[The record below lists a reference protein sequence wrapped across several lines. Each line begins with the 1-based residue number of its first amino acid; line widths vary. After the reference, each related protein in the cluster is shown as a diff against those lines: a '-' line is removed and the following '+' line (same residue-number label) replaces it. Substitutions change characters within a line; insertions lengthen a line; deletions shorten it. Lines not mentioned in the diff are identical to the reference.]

1 MFQKT
6 KAALLR
12 CGAAL
17 FSPQL
22 DIRVRLFNILG
33 IAGILLSLYASAAM
47 SYVGGEGF
55 TLRAA
60 AALGGV
66 VFSALLI
73 WYGARTGKYERCYV
87 ITVIVIFFGLFTA
100 LLVTGGTA
108 GSLVLL
114 PVLGVLFTVMLLRG
128 WKGLLTAS
136 IELLYYGGVFA
147 VIYTHPQ
154 WYTDGPGV
162 WGVRDMSLG
171 FCVLC
176 GAIMLCVFGMM
187 RLYDRQKERIE
198 GHSLVLAQANRAKT
212 EFFANASHEMR
223 TPLTVISVNVQSV
236 ANILEDMGE
245 SAQSPRADK
254 LLKNAQSEI
263 MRLSRMVEGMLTLAS
278 VSEGA
283 NRKKTDLSALLRG
296 TADMLR
302 LHLQGRGNTLEA
314 EIAPAFIVFC
324 DADLLSQVAVN
335 LIENAHRHTENGQIT
350 LGAAR
355 GDGEITVT
363 VRDSGCGI
371 ATELLPRVFERG
383 VSTGGSG
390 LGLYLCKTVIE
401 SHGGRIWLES
411 EPGEGTAAHFTL
423 PVYEGQFGG
432 EDA

>member
-1 MFQKT
+1 MHLFKKI

-12 CGAAL
+12 CGSAL

-33 IAGILLSLYASAAM
+33 IAGILLSLYAGAVM
-47 SYVGGEGF
+47 IYVGGGVGINAP
-55 TLRAA
+55 RALTS
-60 AALGGV
+60 LGGA
-66 VFSALLI
+66 VFSALLM
-73 WYGARTGKYERCYV
+73 WYGARSNKYERCYM
-87 ITVIVIFFGLFTA
+87 ITVIVVFFGLFTA

-128 WKGLLTAS
+128 WKGLIIAAL
-136 IELLYYGGVFA
+136 ELLYYGGVFA
-147 VIYTHPQ
+147 VIYLHPQ
-154 WYTDGPGV
+154 WYTDGPGI

-198 GHSLVLAQANRAKT
+198 GHSHVLAEANRAKT

-236 ANILEDMGE
+236 ANILADMDE
-245 SAQSPRADK
+245 SAQLPRADR
-254 LLKNAQSEI
+254 LLKNAQSEV
-263 MRLSRMVEGMLTLAS
+263 MRLARMVDGMLTLAS
-278 VSEGA
+278 ISEGA
-283 NRKKTDLSALLRG
+283 NRQKTDLSELLHG
-296 TADMLR
+296 TVDMLR

-314 EIAPAFIVFC
+314 QIAPELIVFC

-335 LIENAHRHTENGQIT
+335 LLQNAHRHTENDAIT
-350 LGAAR
+350 LSASRNGS
-355 GDGEITVT
+355 EITVAI
-363 VRDSGCGI
+363 RDNGCGI
-371 ATELLPRVFERG
+371 APELLPHVFERG
-383 VSTGGSG
+383 VSTGGTG
-390 LGLYLCKTVIE
+390 FGLYLCKTVVE

-411 EPGEGTAAHFTL
+411 EPGEGTKAYFTL
-423 PVYEGQFGG
+423 PTYEGQL
-432 EDA
+432 